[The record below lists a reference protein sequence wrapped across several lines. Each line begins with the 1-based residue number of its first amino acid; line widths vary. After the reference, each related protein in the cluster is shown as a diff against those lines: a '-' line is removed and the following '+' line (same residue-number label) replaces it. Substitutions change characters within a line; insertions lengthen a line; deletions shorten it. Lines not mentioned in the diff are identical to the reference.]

1 MCLSVLG
8 GDGGGGQSPVN
19 VGGGAGTV
27 LQLVS
32 AGDPFDL
39 AGLQVR
45 AHGERED
52 GHGVSVELLIV

>member
-1 MCLSVLG
+1 M
-8 GDGGGGQSPVN
+8 N
-19 VGGGAGTV
+19 VGGRAGTV

-45 AHGERED
+45 AHGKGETHRS
-52 GHGVSVELLIV
+52 SVGCFGMP

>member
-1 MCLSVLG
+1 V
-8 GDGGGGQSPVN
+8 D

-27 LQLVS
+27 LQLVV

-45 AHGERED
+45 AHAEGEAHRS
-52 GHGVSVELLIV
+52 GVVN